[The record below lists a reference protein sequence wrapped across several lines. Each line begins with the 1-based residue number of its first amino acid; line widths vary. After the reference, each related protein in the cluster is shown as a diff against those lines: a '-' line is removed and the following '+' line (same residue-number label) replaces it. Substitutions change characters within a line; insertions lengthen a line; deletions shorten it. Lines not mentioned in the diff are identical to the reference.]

1 MSCIDKREYSLIDVD
16 GLSTCLAETDWKNE
30 TENITTEDLYDT
42 VVDQTG
48 CVKSVPKPH
57 WASAFFA
64 LKESY
69 LHLIAHFRKEDNED
83 ATESQGGSNQ

>member
-30 TENITTEDLYDT
+30 TENITTGDLYDT

-48 CVKSVPKPH
+48 CVKSVPKAH
-57 WASAFFA
+57 WATAFFT

-69 LHLIAHFRKEDNED
+69 LHLIAHYRKEDNKDE
-83 ATESQGGSNQ
+83 TGKERGNSI